1 MRHVTV
7 LAGPERRRRWSDADK
22 LRIVEAAFAPGACV
36 ADVARRF
43 DVSTGLIYTWRR
55 RAEGGVDAPGF
66 VQAVIA
72 SAPAAGAQTS
82 CCIVVDLPFGARA
95 SIAPSAPAALVAD
108 RKSVVSGK
116 RVAVRVDLGGR
127 GFYKKK
133 KQSVI
138 IRVEEN

>member
-1 MRHVTV
+1 MSHVTV
-7 LAGPERRRRWSDADK
+7 LSGPERRRRWSDADK

-72 SAPAAGAQTS
+72 SAPAAGARTS
-82 CCIVVDLPFGARA
+82 CCIVVDLPCGARA
-95 SIAPSAPAALVAD
+95 SID
-108 RKSVVSGK
+108 RKSTRLNS
-116 RVAVRVDLGGR
+116 RH
-127 GFYKKK
+127 
-133 KQSVI
+133 
-138 IRVEEN
+138 